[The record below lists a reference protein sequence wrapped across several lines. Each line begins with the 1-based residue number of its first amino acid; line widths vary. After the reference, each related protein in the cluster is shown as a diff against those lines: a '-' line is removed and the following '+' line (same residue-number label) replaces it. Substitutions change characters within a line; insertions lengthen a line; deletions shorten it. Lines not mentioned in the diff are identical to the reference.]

1 MKNVLI
7 TALFAI
13 FSLTSFSQ
21 VSSVTV
27 NNNTT
32 CDMGIRLFGSDVDYT
47 CFDSSVPCMAS
58 ACIPWGT
65 SLTMTLPTGCQF
77 IHYCQVQERHPC
89 AGVPGCVSSS
99 VFASLDGCNGYGNN
113 PIVTNS
119 CSASCGS
126 NANIEI
132 DWTNQSVIDIW

>member
-7 TALFAI
+7 TTLFAI

-27 NNNTT
+27 NNFTT
-32 CDMGIRLFGSDVDYT
+32 CDMGIRIYGSDVDYT
-47 CFDSSVPCMAS
+47 CFDSSIPCVAT
-58 ACIPWGT
+58 ACISPGT
-65 SLTMTLPTGCQF
+65 PLVMTLPVGCQF
-77 IHYCQVQERHPC
+77 IHYCQVQEHHPC

-99 VFASLDGCNGYGNN
+99 VFASLDGCLGYGNN
-113 PIVTNS
+113 FTVTNT

-126 NANIEI
+126 NTTINV
-132 DWTNQSVIDIW
+132 DWTVQSVIDIN